1 MSSRK
6 QKDNFLK
13 QAGILAIAGIICRI
27 IGILYRSPL
36 TSIIGD
42 EGNGLYSD
50 AINAYTIILL
60 ISSYSIPSAVSKII
74 SQKLKL
80 KEYQNAQRI
89 FRAVLLYVII
99 IGALASGLT
108 FFLAKYLVLENSV
121 LVLKVFAPTIFLSG
135 ILGVLRGYF
144 QANKTMLQTSIS
156 QIAEQILNAV
166 VSILAAYLLVQTVTG
181 KDSTTIAIYGAAGSA
196 IGTGVG
202 VLTAL
207 LFMIFVYLL
216 NIGVIKKRLQRD
228 KTPSNQLES
237 YGDISKMIVLVVTP
251 FILST
256 AIYNVTTIL
265 NQSIYKFAAASW
277 WGYDQKAIATTFG
290 VYSGKAVVISNV
302 PIALATSLAAA
313 LIPSIS
319 GAYAQDKLQECRMK
333 VQTAMKTVLL
343 IAIPSAVGLFA
354 LAEPITKV
362 LFPQVESL
370 ELASNLLAVLSI
382 SVVFFGLSTLT
393 NAVLQ
398 GIGKASRPV
407 TNAAVALIFQTI
419 ILVTLLYYTD
429 LGVFALAIANI
440 MYSLLMCIFNQASV
454 KRFLQMKQQ
463 IIKSY
468 LLPSLAA
475 AIMGAA
481 AYGVYTGIYLL
492 TDRNLISLIC
502 AILIAVLVYGF
513 LLLVFKIFTKEELQQ
528 IPKGN
533 TVIKIAEKM
542 HLM

>member
-1 MSSRK
+1 MSARK

-13 QAGILAIAGIICRI
+13 QAGILAAAGMICRM

-74 SQKLKL
+74 SQKLRL

-89 FRAVLLYVII
+89 FRAVLIYVSL
-99 IGALASGLT
+99 IGGLASVLT
-108 FFLAKYLVLENSV
+108 FFLAKYLVLGNSV
-121 LVLKVFAPTIFLSG
+121 PVLKVFAPTIFLSG

-166 VSILAAYLLVQTVTG
+166 VSILAAYLLVQMVEG

-196 IGTGVG
+196 LGTGFG

-207 LFMIFVYLL
+207 LFMIFVYFL
-216 NIGVIKKRLQRD
+216 NMGIIKKRLQRD
-228 KTPSNQLES
+228 RTPENQLES
-237 YGDISKMIVLVVTP
+237 YREISKMILMVVTP

-256 AIYNVTTIL
+256 AIYNITTIL
-265 NQSIYKFAAASW
+265 NQSIYKFAASNW
-277 WGYDQKAIATTFG
+277 WGYDQKAIATSFG

-319 GAYAQDKLQECRMK
+319 GAYAQSKLEECKDK
-333 VQTAMKTVLL
+333 VNTAMKTVLL
-343 IAIPSAVGLFA
+343 IAIPSAVGLFV
-354 LAEPITKV
+354 LAKPITRT
-362 LFPQVESL
+362 LFNQMESL
-370 ELASNLLAVLSI
+370 DLASNLLRVLSI
-382 SVVFFGLSTLT
+382 SVIFYGVSTLT

-407 TNAAVALIFQTI
+407 TNAAVALFFQTV

-429 LGVFALAIANI
+429 LTIYSMAIANI
-440 MYSLLMCIFNQASV
+440 MYSLLICIFNQASV
-454 KRFLQMKQQ
+454 KRFLHLKQQ
-463 IIKSY
+463 IMKSY
-468 LLPSLAA
+468 VLPSLAA
-475 AIMGAA
+475 MIMGAA
-481 AYGVYTGIYLL
+481 AYGVYTGIYYLSSQ
-492 TDRNLISLIC
+492 NLMSLIF
-502 AILIAVLVYGF
+502 AILVAVMVYGI
-513 LLLVFKIFTKEELQQ
+513 LLLLFKIFTKEELKQ

-533 TVIKIAEKM
+533 MIIRVAEKL